1 MKVYR
6 KLKSITSPIVIHN
19 ENLQKMEAMQSFAII
34 HNEGFLKDEN
44 IANPCYF

>member
-19 ENLQKMEAMQSFAII
+19 ENLQKMDVMQSFAII
-34 HNEGFLKDEN
+34 HNEAFKKDEN
-44 IANPCYF
+44 IANSHYF

>member
-19 ENLQKMEAMQSFAII
+19 ENFQKMEVMQTFAII
-34 HNEGFLKDEN
+34 HNEDLKKDES
-44 IANPCYF
+44 IANSRYF